1 MKNINLYNDRMHK
14 SLKEKL
20 FFMDYT
26 KDTSTYVDFGCA
38 DGALLSAM
46 QAIDPNKVYVGYDN
60 SPEQLKVL
68 ESLHPFMIAHSDWD
82 AISSFVKRKDA
93 TLILSS
99 VIHEVYSYTDGF
111 HDIETFWNRVY
122 NSNFKY
128 IAIRDMAIN
137 TKNANQII
145 EMTTVEK
152 IRNHV
157 QYADLV
163 ADFEAKWGTITNG
176 RNFLHFL
183 LKFPYR
189 DNWLRENSENYL
201 PTTADSLTDSVPH
214 NYRIVYSEHAQF
226 PYMRWKVKETF
237 GIDMKFPSH
246 IKLLIERK

>member
-1 MKNINLYNDRMHK
+1 
-14 SLKEKL
+14 
-20 FFMDYT
+20 MDYT

-60 SPEQLKVL
+60 SPEQLNVL
-68 ESLHPFMIAHSDWD
+68 KSLHPFMIAHSDWD

-99 VIHEVYSYTDGF
+99 VIHEVYSYSDPF
-111 HDIETFWNRVY
+111 EISTFWDRVFQ
-122 NSNFKY
+122 SNFKY
-128 IAIRDMAIN
+128 IAIRDMSISA
-137 TKNANQII
+137 KNCVEII
-145 EMTTVEK
+145 DLADIKK
-152 IRNHV
+152 IRGHA

-163 ADFEAKWGTITNG
+163 ADFEAKWGTLDSG

-189 DNWLRENSENYL
+189 DNWLRELNENYL
-201 PTTADSLTDSVPH
+201 PISTETLLERVPA
-214 NYRIVYSEHAQF
+214 NYRIVYSEHAQL